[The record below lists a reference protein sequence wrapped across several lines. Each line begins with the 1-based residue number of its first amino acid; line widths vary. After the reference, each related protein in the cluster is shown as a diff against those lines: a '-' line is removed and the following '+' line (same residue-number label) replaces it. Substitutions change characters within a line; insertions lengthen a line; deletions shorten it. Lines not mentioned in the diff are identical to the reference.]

1 MRNREE
7 RNIRR
12 SKIAISKAGG
22 NASYSA
28 KSYNLPL
35 PTAWCNKLELTPWDR
50 DVEIRFDEKTKTIT
64 ARKIDK
70 TEKQLKE
77 DSKIWAEKKL
87 EQINKKREAEGLK
100 KITEEDLWRYL

>member
-1 MRNREE
+1 MRSKEE
-7 RNIRR
+7 RNIRN

-22 NASYSA
+22 NASHSA

-50 DVEIRFDEKTKTIT
+50 DVEIRFDEATKTIT

-70 TEKQLKE
+70 TEQQLKK
-77 DSKIWAEKKL
+77 DSKDWAIKKL
-87 EQINKKREAEGLK
+87 EQVNKKREADGLE
-100 KITEEDLWRYL
+100 KITEEDLWRYW